1 MSDTR
6 IEETMGDCVVRLE
19 ITMSQAIEEDFV
31 TKFMAEDTGKKF
43 TKLPVVMGRGNTEPK
58 MGDAVWPQVNCMY
71 IVFCTEDQSQHVVD
85 IVLELRS
92 VYPNEGI
99 ACFKSSAESY

>member
-1 MSDTR
+1 
-6 IEETMGDCVVRLE
+6 
-19 ITMSQAIEEDFV
+19 
-31 TKFMAEDTGKKF
+31 MAEDTGKKF
-43 TKLPVVMGRGNTEPK
+43 TKLPVAMGQGNTEPK
-58 MGDAVWPQVNCMY
+58 MGDAVWPQMNCMY

-85 IVLELRS
+85 IVQELRS